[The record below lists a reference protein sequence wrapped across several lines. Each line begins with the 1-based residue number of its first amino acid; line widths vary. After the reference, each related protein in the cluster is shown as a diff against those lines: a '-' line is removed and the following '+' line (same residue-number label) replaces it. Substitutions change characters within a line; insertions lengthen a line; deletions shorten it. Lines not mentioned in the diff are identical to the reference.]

1 MPRCRQ
7 VLSNGTRRAFRLGPA
22 PRSVLGAKRL
32 AGALPALLLLAAC
45 RGPAAVDVAAT
56 APAGQW
62 RCEPANEAQW
72 RCRRDDGPWITF
84 ARGATETA
92 ARPRPA
98 ATPAYREH
106 AYAPARPVALID
118 LPEHYFAL
126 QVGTFPSRAAA
137 QRFVDASRLT
147 GLLVVPAA
155 RREILAHVVLA
166 GVYADREAA
175 ERARDSLPSRVGSM
189 RPWVRRL
196 RSLHT
201 AMRRAEALP
210 GGGAGAPVLVG
221 GERR

>member
-1 MPRCRQ
+1 M
-7 VLSNGTRRAFRLGPA
+7 RLAPA
-22 PRSVLGAKRL
+22 PRSVFGAKRP
-32 AGALPALLLLAAC
+32 ARILPALLLLAAC

-62 RCEPANEAQW
+62 RCEPAGEAGW
-72 RCRRDDGPWITF
+72 RCRRDDGPWTTF
-84 ARGATETA
+84 AARGATETA

-98 ATPAYREH
+98 TTPAYREH

-137 QRFVDASRLT
+137 QRFVDASGLT
-147 GLLVVPAA
+147 GLLVVAAA

-166 GVYADREAA
+166 GVYADRDAA

-210 GGGAGAPVLVG
+210 GGGSGAPVLVG